1 MEITMWM
8 AYVFLAIAVGTEIVA
23 TSTLPAHYVLYQAQ
37 AKPGVHYLLCDLL
50 LLSGH
55 VPDSHSHG
63 HCIRH
68 LGRPGYGNHAFDRL
82 HRLPAENFESRL
94 DRRGADHYWYS
105 SDESVWL
112 IKTTCLFP
120 ETAQPPGKQSRGL
133 L

>member
-8 AYVFLAIAVGTEIVA
+8 AYVFLAIAVGTETVA
-23 TSTLPAHYVLYQAQ
+23 TSTLPATMCFTKLKPSLVCIICYVICFY
-37 AKPGVHYLLCDLL
+37 
-50 LLSGH
+50 S
-55 VPDSHSHG
+55 
-63 HCIRH
+63 
-68 LGRPGYGNHAFDRL
+68 LGMSLTHIPMGIAYGTHAFDRL